1 MGHDADGL
9 RIVVVEQR
17 ARRVCHHAG
26 LHQVKSL
33 QQLAVDLVVGDTKV
47 GHSVLQTS
55 KS

>member
-17 ARRVCHHAG
+17 ARRVCHAG